1 MMAKILV
8 SLVGTGK
15 LASDDTEG
23 HRYETTDYEFEGKI
37 YERRTLIADVMME
50 HFHFDRV
57 YLVGTAQSMWENVAE
72 VFGGS
77 EEYQLKLMEKK
88 ERGTLTEE
96 DLEELGRLLDARASK
111 GSRAMIVE
119 KGETE
124 EEWWRIFD
132 MFFSIY
138 DAMEK
143 EDELHFDITHLFRS
157 HSVLAFVIGELGG
170 IFKDVR
176 VKGLYY
182 GMFTKGKA
190 SPIVD
195 MSMFFELLDW
205 AKAVRNLKRYGNP
218 MFLTEMVPTLGS
230 EEATRTF
237 KNFAESLA
245 VSDMAALIASIKVL
259 QGKLDI
265 FEKLE
270 SRMADIVLG
279 ELRNFID
286 RFRGKLDDIGD
297 FQYELA
303 KFYLETSNYPM
314 FYITLTEAI
323 VSKVCEVEKLDPTIE
338 DDRNE
343 AKRIIL
349 KEYRNGPKDFVN
361 KVFYKVNGIRINIAH
376 KTGGDDRYKRS
387 APKDIVTNA
396 SKYFQELAPL
406 FRES

>member
-1 MMAKILV
+1 MAKILV

-23 HRYETTDYEFEGKI
+23 HRYEPTDYEFEGKI
-37 YERRTLIADVMME
+37 YERRTLIADVLME
-50 HFHFDRV
+50 HYDFDRV

-72 VFGGS
+72 VYGGS

-88 ERGTLTEE
+88 EQGTLTEE

-132 MFFSIY
+132 TFFSIY
-138 DAMEK
+138 DEMEK
-143 EDELHFDITHLFRS
+143 EDELYLDITHLFRS
-157 HSVLAFVIGELGG
+157 HSVLAFVVGELGG

-237 KNFAESLA
+237 RNFAEALA
-245 VSDMAALIASIKVL
+245 VSDMAALMAAIKVL
-259 QGKLDI
+259 KGKLAV
-265 FEKLE
+265 FERMDN
-270 SRMADIVLG
+270 RMASIVLG
-279 ELRNFID
+279 ELKSFIE
-286 RFRGKLDDIGD
+286 RFDGKSDDLGD

-323 VSKVCEVEKLDPTIE
+323 VSKVCEVENLDPTSEE
-338 DDRNE
+338 DRSE
-343 AKRIIL
+343 AKRVIL

-361 KVFYKVNGIRINIAH
+361 KVFYKVNGIRVNIAH
-376 KTGGDDRYKRS
+376 KTGGNNRYKRS
-387 APKDIVTNA
+387 APKDIVSNA
-396 SKYFQELAPL
+396 SCYLADITPL
-406 FRES
+406 FK